1 MAQLAGEQVH
11 SRPALPCA
19 RCGVEQ
25 ALRIYSAAK
34 GIAKVAEGEA
44 STEGVNSCRQ
54 DRAEFLQVFSHH
66 SFTVEF
72 RGPKKAC
79 RESQRFL

>member
-25 ALRIYSAAK
+25 ALRIAQF
-34 GIAKVAEGEA
+34 IAPLKESLKSLKARPRPKV
-44 STEGVNSCRQ
+44 
-54 DRAEFLQVFSHH
+54 
-66 SFTVEF
+66 
-72 RGPKKAC
+72 
-79 RESQRFL
+79 

>member
-25 ALRIYSAAK
+25 ALRIAPLKESLKSLKARPRP
-34 GIAKVAEGEA
+34 KV
-44 STEGVNSCRQ
+44 
-54 DRAEFLQVFSHH
+54 
-66 SFTVEF
+66 
-72 RGPKKAC
+72 
-79 RESQRFL
+79 